1 MNRPIGDTPGA
12 AIACGTR
19 AVTEWEVNRDFSLE
33 FELESD
39 LAGDPEIYLE
49 IDRTMEQGVVR

>member
-1 MNRPIGDTPGA
+1 MNRPIGDTPSA

-19 AVTEWEVNRDFSLE
+19 TYAEWDVNRDFYL
-33 FELESD
+33 
-39 LAGDPEIYLE
+39 EIYLE